1 MYLLYGSR
9 NRASLFIYE
18 LLAALQPSPLSPLTG
33 VIYNWPLREKF
44 DRNLRKTLANT
55 TGSQPHLI
63 ILTPKRA
70 RSILGKTVDF
80 AILDLGRQLYPNDL
94 GIIIETV
101 RGGGL
106 VVLRL
111 PSEDQWQTVRTY
123 QHNSLQSSI
132 SAIDHEPRFLCWLV
146 ETLKA
151 SGHCHF
157 IDLRKQ
163 EHSSSDYLQGT
174 ASQPSQSLVDN
185 SVCFQIFPSELL
197 KMVKTQDQA
206 KGLIAADEL
215 IQNQKSSKN
224 NLLVILANRGRGK
237 SATLGMIAAGYIFWA
252 REALKEHIRVII
264 SAPFLENA
272 QEALKFAIE
281 CLSTLGIELE
291 IQEDQR
297 SNVTG
302 LKFSEGTIEF
312 LLPTICGA
320 ETQHLL
326 LIDEAGG
333 IPPTMLKTMIK
344 KSSLAVLSSTVHGY
358 EGVGRTFNN
367 KFLSRIRRQPH
378 YALHEMTMST
388 PIRFPKD
395 DPVEKWLFRAL
406 LLDAEPSQLNRERM
420 LRKDLELSFVRLS
433 KEQLFSI
440 SSEKTLRSVFG
451 LFVYSHYRN
460 QPNDVSIAAD
470 APNYDIYVLCLK
482 EHQKMPLVAILG
494 CWEGNFDEQTIA
506 FLDKHPDTQGN
517 VIPLTFLRY
526 HDKNFAKLKGIRIV
540 RIATH
545 PDRQSE
551 GLGGY
556 ALESLTTSATQAG
569 ADWVG
574 SSFGA
579 TTQLVRFWT
588 AYGFQPIHIR
598 PTASPTTGEYSIVV
612 AKGVSING
620 QQAVERAN
628 ADFLIRF
635 SELLQSLY
643 KNLDTE
649 LAQELL
655 KSCSRIPDFSTR
667 LTQSMRL
674 RAWRYCWGQLYPI
687 VAIEALRELA
697 IWYFLYRPPVRLSRA
712 QELILISRILQSQTW
727 GKSMVKTH
735 QTWINAQGLLKKA
748 MKRLLKN
755 YEK

>member
-1 MYLLYGSR
+1 M
-9 NRASLFIYE
+9 
-18 LLAALQPSPLSPLTG
+18 
-33 VIYNWPLREKF
+33 IYNWPPREKF
-44 DRNLRKTLANT
+44 DRDLRRTLAST
-55 TGSQPHLI
+55 ASSQPHLI
-63 ILTPKRA
+63 TLTPNRA

-111 PSEDQWQTVRTY
+111 PSEDQWRTVRTY
-123 QHNSLQSSI
+123 KHDNLKSSI
-132 SAIDHEPRFLCWLV
+132 SNIDYEPRFLCWLV

-163 EHSSSDYLQGT
+163 EHSSSNHLQGI

-185 SVCFQIFPSELL
+185 SACFQIFPSELL
-197 KMVKTQDQA
+197 KMVKTQDQV
-206 KGLIAADEL
+206 KGLMAADKL
-215 IQNQKSSKN
+215 IQSQESSKK

-237 SATLGMIAAGYIFWA
+237 SATLGMIAAGYLFWA
-252 REALKEHIRVII
+252 RNTLKEHIRVII
-264 SAPFLENA
+264 SAPFLGNA
-272 QEALKFAIE
+272 QEALIFAME
-281 CLSTLGIELE
+281 GLSTLGVELE
-291 IQEDQR
+291 VQKDQR
-297 SNVTG
+297 GNVTA
-302 LKFSEGTIEF
+302 LRFSEGTIEF
-312 LLPTICGA
+312 LLPTFCGA

-333 IPPTMLKTMIK
+333 IPPALLKTMIK
-344 KSSLAVLSSTVHGY
+344 KSHITVLSSTVHGY

-367 KFLSRIRRQPH
+367 KFLSRIRKQPH
-378 YALHEMTMST
+378 YALHKITMNT

-406 LLDAEPSQLNRERM
+406 LLDAEPSQLNRERV
-420 LRKDLELSFVRLS
+420 LKKDSELSFVRLS
-433 KEQLFSI
+433 KEHLFSL

-451 LFVYSHYRN
+451 LFVHSHYRN

-470 APNYDIYVLCLK
+470 APNYDIYVLGLK

-506 FLDKHPDTQGN
+506 LLDKHPDTQGHI
-517 VIPLTFLRY
+517 IPLTFLRY

-588 AYGFQPIHIR
+588 ASGFQPIHIR
-598 PTASPTTGEYSIVV
+598 PTSSPITGEYSLVV
-612 AKGVSING
+612 AKGISLNG

-635 SELLQSLY
+635 SGLLQSLY
-643 KNLDTE
+643 KKLDTE

-655 KSCSRIPDFSTR
+655 KSSSRISDFSTR

-674 RAWRYCWGQLYPI
+674 RVWRYCWGQLYPI
-687 VAIEALRELA
+687 VAMEALRELA
-697 IWYFLYRPPVRLSRA
+697 IWYFLRRPSVRLSRA
-712 QELILISRILQSQTW
+712 QELILISRILQVQTW
-727 GKSMVKTH
+727 GKSMIKTH
-735 QTWINAQGLLKKA
+735 QAWINAQGLLKKA
-748 MKRLLKN
+748 MKKLLKT
-755 YEK
+755 YEKQLPDFHHN